1 MKTINGAMFD
11 GVVRVS
17 TRARGRARCDG
28 DDEGDARFEIWFSK
42 ARCPNSHRASSRDV
56 FAREDDR
63 GGRGRR
69 WVVFLHVARRRAM
82 RARRVARD
90 EAMTMTRESR

>member
-28 DDEGDARFEIWFSK
+28 DDEGDARAMDLKFGFQK
-42 ARCPNSHRASSRDV
+42 RGARIRIARRLGTSSRARTTGEAMGGV
-56 FAREDDR
+56 FTRRAAARDAREK
-63 GGRGRR
+63 G
-69 WVVFLHVARRRAM
+69 
-82 RARRVARD
+82 RAR
-90 EAMTMTRESR
+90 

>member
-28 DDEGDARFEIWFSK
+28 DDEGDARAMDGNGFQK
-42 ARCPNSHRASSRDV
+42 RGARTASRVVSGRLRARGRPGRTGEAMGGVFTRRAAARD
-56 FAREDDR
+56 AREK
-63 GGRGRR
+63 G
-69 WVVFLHVARRRAM
+69 
-82 RARRVARD
+82 RAR
-90 EAMTMTRESR
+90 